1 MNAASQTTS
10 PVFERAALS
19 SRVVLD
25 TNATLDWLV
34 FGEAAMGALGKAI
47 EARDVRWL
55 ACPRMRE
62 ELSRTLAYPS
72 LAKWKP
78 DCEHTLSV
86 FDHWVELVPNPAII
100 AAPGLNCSDKDDQVF
115 IDLAVAGGACWLVTQ
130 DRALLK
136 LRRRA
141 AISGVAILPP
151 AQWRFN
157 EAKLASGSSAQA

>member
-1 MNAASQTTS
+1 MNAASRTTS
-10 PVFERAALS
+10 PLFERAALS

-72 LAKWKP
+72 LARWKP

-86 FDHWVELVPNPAII
+86 FDHWVELVPNPAIV

-115 IDLAVAGGACWLVTQ
+115 IDLAVVGGACWLVTQ

-141 AISGVAILPP
+141 AISGVTILPP
-151 AQWRFN
+151 VQWRFN
-157 EAKLASGSSAQA
+157 EARLAAGSSALA